1 MNILQ
6 IPKDDLKKINLIFLR
21 KVGIFIGFIF
31 ILFFDGNYFTNNF
44 VDSQIPINVLALL
57 SFFWMYKRAYPR
69 TRNLMLYAVFLGLI
83 GEYFFSVYL
92 KMYTYRLNNVPWYVP
107 LGHAALYGRVFIFSK
122 DALVKKYHKEIEKFF
137 ASIIMWNF
145 IFIVQNVIIL

>member
-31 ILFFDGNYFTNNF
+31 ILFFDGNYFTNYF

-69 TRNLMLYAVFLGLI
+69 TRKLMIYAVFLGLI

-92 KMYTYRLNNVPWYVP
+92 C
-107 LGHAALYGRVFIFSK
+107 
-122 DALVKKYHKEIEKFF
+122 
-137 ASIIMWNF
+137 
-145 IFIVQNVIIL
+145 